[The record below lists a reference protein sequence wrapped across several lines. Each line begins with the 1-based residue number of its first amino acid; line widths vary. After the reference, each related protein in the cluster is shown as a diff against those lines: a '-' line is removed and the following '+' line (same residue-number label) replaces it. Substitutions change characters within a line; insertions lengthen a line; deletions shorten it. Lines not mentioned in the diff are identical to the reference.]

1 MNNGLGIE
9 VECIQTI
16 IDEIKFLNS
25 RELPFM
31 SHENNNRYIAMIEAL
46 EKQIPKKPIK
56 ETEDLIGRP
65 IKHTAYSC
73 PRCKVSVND
82 VIESPYK
89 YCMKC
94 GQAIDKSN
102 NEFKV

>member
-1 MNNGLGIE
+1 MTKMEDFKDTLKR
-9 VECIQTI
+9 TI
-16 IDEIKFLNS
+16 KQNSFAVCSIPTEDCKEILQ
-25 RELPFM
+25 
-31 SHENNNRYIAMIEAL
+31 AL
-46 EKQIPKKPIK
+46 EKQIPCKPIK

-65 IKHTAYSC
+65 IEHIAYSC

-82 VIESPYK
+82 VIESPYT

-102 NEFKV
+102 LDH

>member
-9 VECIQTI
+9 VESIQTI
-16 IDEIKFLNS
+16 IEEIKFLNS
-25 RELPFM
+25 RENPMML
-31 SHENNNRYIAMIEAL
+31 HETTNRYIAMIEAL

-65 IKHTAYSC
+65 IEHTSYSC
-73 PRCKVSVND
+73 PRCKVSIED
-82 VIESPYK
+82 VIESPYT

-102 NEFKV
+102 LDH